1 MAAGGLIRRL
11 TTGRVSTYL
20 GAFAWGLLVLLG
32 WMLLT
37 VVK

>member
-1 MAAGGLIRRL
+1 MTGGELIRRL
-11 TTGRVSTYL
+11 TTGRLSTYL
-20 GAFAWGLLVLLG
+20 GAFAWGLLGLLG

>member
-1 MAAGGLIRRL
+1 MAGGELIRRL

-20 GAFAWGLLVLLG
+20 GAFAWGLLALLG

-37 VVK
+37 VVR